1 MFLGRACC
9 SADSVTSGSAAEQED
24 NVSRHR
30 GLSADLVGLH
40 CSDHCS
46 DFKTLGSVALVV
58 DFPDVCGG
66 KAYLVAVAGV
76 AMGCLAGNDALRE
89 FARKCLSHR
98 FVDIACSGHPHCLIY
113 V

>member
-9 SADSVTSGSAAEQED
+9 SADSVTSGPSAEQEN
-24 NVSRHR
+24 NVARRR

-40 CSDHCS
+40 CSDHGS
-46 DFKTLGSVALVV
+46 DFETLGRVALVV

-66 KAYLVAVAGV
+66 EADLIAVAGV
-76 AMGCLAGNDALRE
+76 AVGCLAGDDALRE
-89 FARKCLSHR
+89 FAGKCLSHR
-98 FVDIACSGHPHCLIY
+98 LVDIACSGHPHCLIY